1 MDKELNTSLGISFS
15 SNKICYTEL
24 VLDSGVPVLNHVESA
39 ESDFNFEEDLSRYKS
54 NQKVL
59 TNISGDIQKY
69 LSKRNLGYKNVSL
82 AIGTSQAFLITLPLD
97 LSEGKHSI
105 NSKIYWELSNY
116 FPDNYNDF
124 IVNTYRLSSVMPSG
138 DTGEFLI
145 IAVLKNSLEFVKR
158 VFKLCGIELKLVDI
172 DHFAAEHVFRNSYPA
187 EVENEDVLIAGIK
200 KGRIDYGVISGRK
213 YSFYTYSKYYSVSEL
228 NLSLVRKVNS
238 LLGDR
243 LSRLNIRKIIL
254 YGDTVG
260 EDTVESLK
268 RIPGIKPV
276 VINPFENINSSSVFL
291 KNEELRKISYTFAP
305 SCGVALRSLKGGL

>member
-1 MDKELNTSLGISFS
+1 LDKELNRSLGISFS

-24 VLDSGVPVLNHVESA
+24 VLDAGMPALDHVESA

-54 NQKVL
+54 SHKVL

-69 LSKRNLGYKNVSL
+69 LNKRNHSYKTVSL

-124 IVNTYRLSSVMPSG
+124 IVNTYRLSSVMPSSG
-138 DTGEFLI
+138 TGEFLI

-158 VFKLCGIELKLVDI
+158 VFKLCGLELNIVDI
-172 DHFAAEHVFRNSYPA
+172 DHFATEHIFRNSYPA

-200 KGRIDYGVISGRK
+200 KGRIDYGVISKRK
-213 YSFYTYSKYYSVSEL
+213 YSFYTYSKYYSAPEL

-243 LSRLNIRKIIL
+243 LSRLNIRKIVL
-254 YGDTVG
+254 YGDTV
-260 EDTVESLK
+260 EDDSVEALK
-268 RIPGIKPV
+268 KIPGLKPV

-291 KNEELRKISYTFAP
+291 KNEELRKISYSFAP
-305 SCGVALRSLKGGL
+305 SCGVALRSLTGGI